1 MSFAPAGGNYQSSPN
16 PVAGFEEPYRGG
28 GRRWEREEREGKE
41 NKERDGRKQT
51 LNTFLVTALSMT
63 LSYL

>member
-41 NKERDGRKQT
+41 NKERDGRK
-51 LNTFLVTALSMT
+51 
-63 LSYL
+63 